1 MMSTNEGQSMK
12 VFFRLIRLLKPQMPL
27 MFLGVI
33 LSIITILANISL
45 LAISGWFITLMA
57 IGGATGITVN
67 YFTPA
72 AIIRF
77 LAIVRTAGR
86 YAERMLTHQATFNAL
101 ASLRHYFYQQLEPL
115 LPYYRINLRSGDL
128 LARLQ
133 QDIDNLDNFYLRVL
147 LPITVA
153 LISVPIVCYALAVHS
168 LTIGWVMLVAL
179 LLVGLIL
186 PIISLVISTT
196 LSREKVH
203 LESHLTEELI
213 NGISA
218 IKTLLV
224 YQVGISYQ
232 RSIAHI
238 TKQYYSVHYRLVK
251 INAGFSAITFLFIH
265 LAALVCLLLLLT
277 PLSTGEIDSKTLVGI
292 ILLVLV
298 SFETVSSMPLALQLL
313 PQSLASAA
321 RLFAIIDKEKPA
333 DIGIEDVKQ
342 GDIHFEH
349 LTFNYPDQKS
359 PSLIDINLSIK
370 QGEKVAIIGASGA
383 GKSTLINLLMG
394 FWPIGNVKL
403 ATIGTSINVADS
415 KNPTGKI
422 TIAECD
428 LNLVTRESLRQHI
441 ALMSQ
446 QGHIFEASIAD
457 NLRLAKQ
464 SATTVEMHKVCQL
477 VNLTDFIESLPNGLD
492 TWLGT
497 SGAGLSGGQAQRL
510 QIAQLLLRP
519 ASVLILDEPTKGLDR
534 VNEERIM
541 CNVLDHVK
549 QQQQSLVVI
558 THKPL
563 MLENMDKIVVMD
575 QGEIIAMGTHNQLIN
590 SSEYYQKLLNY
601 F

>member
-1 MMSTNEGQSMK
+1 
-12 VFFRLIRLLKPQMPL
+12 
-27 MFLGVI
+27 
-33 LSIITILANISL
+33 
-45 LAISGWFITLMA
+45 
-57 IGGATGITVN
+57 
-67 YFTPA
+67 
-72 AIIRF
+72 
-77 LAIVRTAGR
+77 
-86 YAERMLTHQATFNAL
+86 
-101 ASLRHYFYQQLEPL
+101 
-115 LPYYRINLRSGDL
+115 
-128 LARLQ
+128 
-133 QDIDNLDNFYLRVL
+133 
-147 LPITVA
+147 
-153 LISVPIVCYALAVHS
+153 
-168 LTIGWVMLVAL
+168 
-179 LLVGLIL
+179 
-186 PIISLVISTT
+186 
-196 LSREKVH
+196 
-203 LESHLTEELI
+203 
-213 NGISA
+213 
-218 IKTLLV
+218 
-224 YQVGISYQ
+224 
-232 RSIAHI
+232 
-238 TKQYYSVHYRLVK
+238 
-251 INAGFSAITFLFIH
+251 
-265 LAALVCLLLLLT
+265 
-277 PLSTGEIDSKTLVGI
+277 
-292 ILLVLV
+292 
-298 SFETVSSMPLALQLL
+298 
-313 PQSLASAA
+313 
-321 RLFAIIDKEKPA
+321 
-333 DIGIEDVKQ
+333 
-342 GDIHFEH
+342 
-349 LTFNYPDQKS
+349 
-359 PSLIDINLSIK
+359 
-370 QGEKVAIIGASGA
+370 
-383 GKSTLINLLMG
+383 MG